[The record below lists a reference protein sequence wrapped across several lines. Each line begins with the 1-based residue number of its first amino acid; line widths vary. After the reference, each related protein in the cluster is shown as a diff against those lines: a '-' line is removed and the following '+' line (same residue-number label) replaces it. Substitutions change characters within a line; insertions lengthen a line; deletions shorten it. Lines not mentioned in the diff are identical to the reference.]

1 MSVHL
6 VSSISLFDPIIVS
19 DTFLPYIFSMLSNS
33 IFLCCKWTDKVLTIF
48 YFTPLRNNEF
58 FLFVYSY
65 IRIFICSALCAEE
78 NQIEKNAVEGRHLV
92 SKGVLSFNLHRLRDA
107 LGALFITTYWQGHAV
122 QSKNKQWS
130 MLLLN
135 RDKESRSS
143 GRLRR
148 FLFRNNTIKF
158 DYQKIRTFSSSFFT
172 SYLQFMSSFLSSIFG
187 QIDPSVAIE
196 YKAVI
201 GDLLVLSSPDFEI
214 SGLRKIATAVRMRNT
229 YRCLIPPKVY

>member
-1 MSVHL
+1 MSLHFITKYLYSRIAHL
-6 VSSISLFDPIIVS
+6 SFCSCA
-19 DTFLPYIFSMLSNS
+19 LSHVE
-33 IFLCCKWTDKVLTIF
+33 D
-48 YFTPLRNNEF
+48 
-58 FLFVYSY
+58 
-65 IRIFICSALCAEE
+65 
-78 NQIEKNAVEGRHLV
+78 NQTEKNAVEGRHLV

-107 LGALFITTYWQGHAV
+107 LGALFITTYWQGHTV
-122 QSKNKQWS
+122 QSRNKQWS
-130 MLLLN
+130 MLIN
-135 RDKESRSS
+135 RDKENRSS

-158 DYQKIRTFSSSFFT
+158 DYQKIRTFSCSFFT

>member
-1 MSVHL
+1 M
-6 VSSISLFDPIIVS
+6 
-19 DTFLPYIFSMLSNS
+19 
-33 IFLCCKWTDKVLTIF
+33 
-48 YFTPLRNNEF
+48 
-58 FLFVYSY
+58 
-65 IRIFICSALCAEE
+65 
-78 NQIEKNAVEGRHLV
+78 EGRHLV

-107 LGALFITTYWQGHAV
+107 LGALFITTYWQGHTV
-122 QSKNKQWS
+122 QSRNKQWS
-130 MLLLN
+130 MLLN

-172 SYLQFMSSFLSSIFG
+172 SYLHFMSSFLSSIFG
-187 QIDPSVAIE
+187 QIDPSAAIE

>member
-1 MSVHL
+1 MYLCLTRLLSAILFFPAFSVCCRTQLFRTVNGLIKSLRYFTLLHCD
-6 VSSISLFDPIIVS
+6 IMMCTNSLFYL
-19 DTFLPYIFSMLSNS
+19 FL
-33 IFLCCKWTDKVLTIF
+33 
-48 YFTPLRNNEF
+48 
-58 FLFVYSY
+58 YSY
-65 IRIFICSALCAEE
+65 IRIFVCSVLCAEE